1 MRNLGPDLGE
11 NDQLLT
17 NENVSQN
24 STLTKLVEI

>member
-1 MRNLGPDLGE
+1 MRNLGPDLGK
-11 NDQLLT
+11 NDPLLT